1 MERFIIQSQIERT
14 LTRSINSNN
23 NNNGDTT
30 KSESV
35 SCFVYSIVS
44 LLPVSYCLFYI
55 RSSFNTSSLL
65 LLLLG
70 VCVCFFFSRHL
81 SFHSGCVLKACHP
94 FHRCRNRCRLLLP
107 PSPPPLLL
115 SFNSRS
121 FVTSIITSLALSLCM
136 WMGCRKCCI
145 FV

>member
-14 LTRSINSNN
+14 LTRSISSSSSNN
-23 NNNGDTT
+23 NDTT

-70 VCVCFFFSRHL
+70 VYVCFFLSLLHL
-81 SFHSGCVLKACHP
+81 SFHSGCVLEACHP
-94 FHRCRNRCRLLLP
+94 FHRCRNRCRLVMP
-107 PSPPPLLL
+107 PPPPLLL

-121 FVTSIITSLALSLCM
+121 LVTSIITSLSLCVC
-136 WMGCRKCCI
+136 G
-145 FV
+145 